1 MIAKSTLARITFSCI
16 AVLGILFSHAQEKWN
31 LEQCISYALENNIT
45 IQQSEVQGEILSN
58 NLQQSKFSR
67 LPNLNASGSHNYNI
81 GRTID
86 PFTNTFEN
94 QSIQSNVF
102 SLNSGVV
109 LYGGNQINNQIKQSE
124 LALAA
129 NDQGIEVA
137 QNQISLL
144 VAQAFLQIV
153 QAEENLKTAEA
164 QLKLTE
170 EQLNQAEKRVSTGAS
185 DKSIVFNLKAQRAN
199 DRVQVINAQN
209 QIQLAY
215 NQMLN
220 LLQID
225 NETPFEIERVD
236 INAVPDMPVE
246 SVADIYNT
254 ALESLPEIRQAELT
268 IKQNE
273 VGEKLASASLLP
285 RLTAFGN
292 INTVFSESGR
302 SVDITG
308 YTSVLIGVTENSQ
321 EQVFGLQPQF
331 NYQTIPFGTQLN
343 ENLGQSFG
351 LSLNIPIF
359 NGMRNSVSVKNA
371 ELNTQLSEL
380 SLENTKNQLR
390 SDVTTAY
397 TNLKAAKSRYDAA
410 LESEEAQHL
419 NYEFASK
426 RFESGMMNSV
436 DLLNAKN
443 QWFNSQINT
452 TNAKF
457 EYVFRNLIIE
467 FYKGNELKL

>member
-1 MIAKSTLARITFSCI
+1 MPYRILLSCFTIFSMLA
-16 AVLGILFSHAQEKWN
+16 LHAQEKWN
-31 LEQCISYALENNIT
+31 LEQCINYALENNIT
-45 IQQSEVQGEILSN
+45 IKQSEIQGEILSN

-109 LYGGNQINNQIKQSE
+109 LYGGNQVNNQIKQSK

-129 NDQGIEVA
+129 NNQGIEVA

-164 QLKLTE
+164 QLELTK
-170 EQLNQAEKRVSTGAS
+170 EQLNQAEKRVNSGAS
-185 DKSIVFNLKAQRAN
+185 DRSIVFNLNAQKAN

-209 QIQLAY
+209 SIQLAY

-225 NETPFEIERVD
+225 NETPFEIERVK
-236 INAVPDMPVE
+236 ITSVPNMPSE
-246 SVADIYNT
+246 SVADIYRI
-254 ALESLPEIRQAELT
+254 ALASLPEIKQAELT
-268 IKQNE
+268 IQQNE
-273 VGEKLASASLLP
+273 MGEKLASASLLP

-308 YTSVLIGVTENSQ
+308 YTPVLVGVTENSQ

-331 NYQTIPFGTQLN
+331 DYQTIPFGTQLSD
-343 ENLGQSFG
+343 NLGQSFG

-371 ELNTQLSEL
+371 ELNTQISEL
-380 SLENTKNQLR
+380 NLLNTKNQLR

-397 TNLKAAKSRYDAA
+397 TNLKTAKTSYDAA
-410 LESEEAQHL
+410 LESGEAQRL

-443 QWFNSQINT
+443 QWFASQINT
-452 TNAKF
+452 INAKY